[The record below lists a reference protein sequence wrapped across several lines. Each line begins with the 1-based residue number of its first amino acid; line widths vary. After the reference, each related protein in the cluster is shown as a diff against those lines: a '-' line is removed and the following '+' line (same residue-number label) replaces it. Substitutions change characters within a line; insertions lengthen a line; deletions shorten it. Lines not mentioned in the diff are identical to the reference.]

1 MSILQEIDT
10 YTLERL
16 LHVSKEE
23 IVKELQSRKPNI
35 NIGDCFI
42 ETSPTEIYFIK
53 VINIDDGVFDV
64 EFIEVDKL
72 AGMVTLDYAVYELG
86 DFWGT
91 TKISAEEYKV
101 IVNMIEARDLAYD
114 EHTKRIID
122 YVTKE
127 K

>member
-10 YTLERL
+10 STLEKL
-16 LHVSKEE
+16 LHVSKDE

-53 VINIDDGVFDV
+53 VINIDDGVFEV

-72 AGMVTLDYAVYELG
+72 AGMVTLDYAAYELV
-86 DFWGT
+86 DFCGT

-101 IVNMIEARDLAYD
+101 IANMIEARDLAYD

-122 YVTKE
+122 YVEKE